1 MPRPRLLAAAPLLL
15 LPLQPLNAHPTHEHG
30 DEHAHPTSPIVFTHN
45 ASRTKPQATITTTNT
60 HRILIANGIP
70 DHATG
75 QFPNR
80 GNPNRI
86 SAQSYQFRMALKP
99 TEYKTVEAFR
109 GYLFGVALNGVPF
122 DPSTAEF
129 YDPDSRRK
137 VSRQRN
143 NWNYEA
149 LSGTINLG
157 LDRSNAHVQPTG
169 AYHYHG
175 IPVGLLK
182 AEAEPQQMTLLGYAA
197 DGFPIYG
204 PIAHQDPNDPN
215 SPLINLKPS
224 YQLKP
229 GQRPAGHNNPPGKYD
244 GTFTA
249 DWQYIEGLGHLD
261 EANGRNGVTPEYQD
275 GTYYY
280 VLTDT
285 FPFIPR
291 NFRGEPD
298 PSFRKGRGGGE
309 RRGGPPDRR

>member
-1 MPRPRLLAAAPLLL
+1 MPRPLLAAALLL
-15 LPLQPLNAHPTHEHG
+15 LPLYST
-30 DEHAHPTSPIVFTHN
+30 HAHPHHEHDDNHEQTSTPLVFTQN
-45 ASRTKPQATITTTNT
+45 AVSTKPKATLTTTDT
-60 HRILIANGIP
+60 HRILTANGIP

-86 SAQSYQFRMALKP
+86 SAQNYQFRMPLQP
-99 TEYKTVEAFR
+99 TEYKTVEPSR

-122 DPSTAEF
+122 DPGTAEF

-149 LSGTINLG
+149 LSGKINLG

-182 AEAEPQQMTLLGYAA
+182 ANAEPRQMTLLGYAA
-197 DGFPIYG
+197 DGFPVYG
-204 PIAHQDPNDPN
+204 PLAHKDPNDLN
-215 SPLINLKPS
+215 SPLIKLKPS

-229 GQRPAGHNNPPGKYD
+229 GRRPTGSNNPPGKYD

-249 DWQYIEGLGHLD
+249 DFQYVEGLGHLD
-261 EANGRNGVTPEYQD
+261 EANGRNGVTPEFPD

-291 NFRGEPD
+291 HFRGEPD
-298 PSFRKGRGGGE
+298 PSFRKGRDGDD
-309 RRGGPPDRR
+309 RRGGGPPPRR

>member
-1 MPRPRLLAAAPLLL
+1 MPRPLLAAALLL
-15 LPLQPLNAHPTHEHG
+15 LPINSHAHPTHQHG
-30 DEHAHPTSPIVFTHN
+30 DEHTHTDATLVFTHN
-45 ASRTKPQATITTTNT
+45 AVSSKPQAKITTTDT
-60 HRILIANGIP
+60 HRVLTANGIP

-86 SAQSYQFRMALKP
+86 SAQSYQFRMPLKP
-99 TEYKTVEAFR
+99 TEYKTVEAAR
-109 GYLFGVALNGVPF
+109 GHLFGVALNGVPF
-122 DPSTAEF
+122 DPGTAEF

-149 LSGTINLG
+149 LSGKLNLG

-182 AEAEPQQMTLLGYAA
+182 AEAEPKQMTLLGYAA
-197 DGFPIYG
+197 DGFPVYG
-204 PIAHQDPNDPN
+204 PLAHQDPNDPA
-215 SPLINLKPS
+215 SPLIKLNPS

-229 GQRPAGHNNPPGKYD
+229 GRRPTGSNNPPGRYD

-249 DWQYIEGLGHLD
+249 DWRYVEGAGHLD
-261 EANGRNGVTPEYQD
+261 EANGRNGVTPEYPE

-291 NFRGEPD
+291 HFRGEPD
-298 PSFRKGRGGGE
+298 PSFRKGRGGDE
-309 RRGGPPDRR
+309 RRGGPPQRR